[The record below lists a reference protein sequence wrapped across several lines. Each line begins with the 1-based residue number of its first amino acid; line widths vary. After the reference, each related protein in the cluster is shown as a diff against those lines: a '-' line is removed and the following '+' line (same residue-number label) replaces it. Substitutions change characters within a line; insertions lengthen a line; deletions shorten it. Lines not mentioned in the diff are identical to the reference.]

1 MNMVQPSDTSSREVE
16 KAVLRHPE
24 GIQPAIICAVVL
36 ALMVEFLV
44 STLREHHISEVV
56 SLVVLWGVVFVAITA
71 ALVWSV
77 AGSTVVQKQFGRLTM
92 SLALGGALLW
102 EVKSVPLTDLSNV
115 VVRERVYGYKGKRI
129 DRYEVVFGRAGEER
143 ELMGFLTKRNAEL
156 LVNGVLREFLSH
168 DRSTQPK

>member
-1 MNMVQPSDTSSREVE
+1 MNMVQSSETSPQEVE
-16 KAVLRHPE
+16 KTVLRHPE
-24 GIQPAIICAVVL
+24 GIQPGIICAVVL

-56 SLVVLWGVVFVAITA
+56 SLVALWGIVFVAISA
-71 ALVWSV
+71 VLVWSV
-77 AGSTVVQKQFGRLTM
+77 AGTTIVQKRLGRLTM
-92 SLALGGALLW
+92 SLALWGVLLW

-129 DRYEVVFGRAGEER
+129 PRYEVVFGRAGEER
-143 ELMGFLTKRNAEL
+143 ELMGFLTKRNADL

-168 DRSTQPK
+168 D